1 MIKLRKVTMEDA
13 ENLLKWKNEE
23 DTRKNSIVT
32 DAVIL
37 MEDHL
42 KWLEKTLADK
52 NVDFYIIENDG
63 LPLGDVRLERK
74 DKEAEISIRM
84 DKASRGLGLATQI
97 IALFRGPLMAK
108 IRIHNLASMRVFI
121 ANGYRPTDYITEPV
135 PYLIFR
141 K

>member
-32 DAVIL
+32 DALIL
-37 MEDHL
+37 MEDHV
-42 KWLEKTLADK
+42 KWLEKTLADA
-52 NVDFYIIENDG
+52 NVDFYIIENEG
-63 LPLGDVRLERK
+63 AQLGDVRVERK
-74 DKEAEISIRM
+74 GAESEISIRM
-84 DKASRGLGLATQI
+84 DVSSRGAGLATQI
-97 IALFRGPLMAK
+97 IGLFRGALMAK
-108 IRIHNLASMRVFI
+108 IRVHNLASMRVFI
-121 ANGYRPTDYITEPV
+121 ANGYRPNEYVAEPV